1 MIVIPT
7 QVARQLAAL
16 RAEDLRRE
24 ADAHRLAM
32 HAAARRV
39 TGDEPASPPPE
50 RPGRAP
56 MRLALRLRLLRGAA

>member
-24 ADAHRLAM
+24 LTGNLRWDHDHRKSTL
-32 HAAARRV
+32 
-39 TGDEPASPPPE
+39 
-50 RPGRAP
+50 PGRGSQCKGI
-56 MRLALRLRLLRGAA
+56 RIST